1 MRNSNGMMI
10 NDDVLAGNETLH
22 QRYELSFLVLA
33 LRHVNARATFICITK
48 WESNT
53 KKGKINHAIQ
63 FYSDQ
68 TLLLAASS
76 RQFIT
81 RSHLLFSER

>member
-33 LRHVNARATFICITK
+33 LYRVNANYIRLHYK
-48 WESNT
+48 MGSNT
-53 KKGKINHAIQ
+53 RVEKN
-63 FYSDQ
+63 
-68 TLLLAASS
+68 
-76 RQFIT
+76 
-81 RSHLLFSER
+81 